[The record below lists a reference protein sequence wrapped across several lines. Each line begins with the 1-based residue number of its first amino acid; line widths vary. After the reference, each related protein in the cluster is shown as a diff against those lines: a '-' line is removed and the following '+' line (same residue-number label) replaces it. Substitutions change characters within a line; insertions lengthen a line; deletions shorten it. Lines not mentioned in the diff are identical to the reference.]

1 MQLWLQAYEEVKNN
15 LNCFRL
21 NEEEQKA
28 VMVNNL
34 KYTEFLPYEEEI
46 MDMIDFNSNDKKI
59 WRNKDIVQLLSGAN
73 AQIIG
78 KVFNK
83 IANNFPEAI
92 KISRTSK
99 GVTYFMSIKEDYLRK
114 KSNSVG
120 NVH

>member
-1 MQLWLQAYEEVKNN
+1 
-15 LNCFRL
+15 
-21 NEEEQKA
+21 
-28 VMVNNL
+28 
-34 KYTEFLPYEEEI
+34 